1 MGDVVYLKLSESCLA
16 EKRKVKVKDVAK
28 VVCHNP
34 DVKFAVESMEIMSF
48 SGTKE
53 QQVVSVMYILEMM
66 QQKFPEC
73 QTITLGATEVVIY
86 YRTYNSSKNML
97 EWLKF
102 VLVAVIAF
110 VGAGFSIM
118 SYNSD
123 VNMVGQLEVMQNI
136 FVGDSENAFPIAG
149 AAYSLGLFVGIILFF
164 NHGARKKFTDDPTP
178 LQVQMRQ
185 YEKEVNQ
192 AIVVDSERKKD
203 VRDAD

>member
-110 VGAGFSIM
+110 IGAGFSIM

-123 VNMVGQLEVMQNI
+123 VNMVGQLDVMQNI
-136 FVGDSENAFPIAG
+136 FVGDSENAFTIAG

-192 AIVVDSERKKD
+192 TIVVDSERKKD

>member
-53 QQVVSVMYILEMM
+53 QQVVSIMYILEMM

>member
-1 MGDVVYLKLSESCLA
+1 
-16 EKRKVKVKDVAK
+16 
-28 VVCHNP
+28 
-34 DVKFAVESMEIMSF
+34 
-48 SGTKE
+48 
-53 QQVVSVMYILEMM
+53 
-66 QQKFPEC
+66 
-73 QTITLGATEVVIY
+73 
-86 YRTYNSSKNML
+86 
-97 EWLKF
+97 
-102 VLVAVIAF
+102 
-110 VGAGFSIM
+110 M